1 MHGYQHPAKVYAER
15 YDRSPRTI
23 HEWAKRKAPLDNEQ
37 AMEAF
42 MRELREARSG
52 NLDLSSVKLP
62 EISEAVLHGVKLGVP
77 EALKA
82 LGEAEARLR
91 LQVVESEAGGDQ
103 TVIGVAYARW
113 IKIADSLRRYDTAV
127 AMDRRDSGQMVPKA
141 EAEEAVR
148 SSAVWIR
155 QAVQR
160 LASKLTPLYSNQGAA
175 EQDVY
180 VELMAL
186 LSTFT
191 AEALVQS
198 QRSVTPVQDWA
209 RKIISQS
216 LGIEKTVYHFEE
228 NQT

>member
-1 MHGYQHPAKVYAER
+1 MHGYKHPAKVYAER

-52 NLDLSSVKLP
+52 NLDLANVKLP
-62 EISEAVLHGVKLGVP
+62 EISEAVLHSVKLGVP

-91 LQVVESEAGGDQ
+91 LQVVESEAAGDQ

-113 IKIADSLRRYDTAV
+113 IKIADTLRRYDAAV
-127 AMDRRDSGQMVPKA
+127 TMDRRDSGQMVPKA
-141 EAEEAVR
+141 EAEDAVR

-160 LASKLTPLYSNQGAA
+160 LARELAPLYSHQSAT
-175 EQDVY
+175 EQDAC
-180 VELMAL
+180 VELMSL
-186 LSTFT
+186 LVTFT
-191 AEALVQS
+191 AEALIQS
-198 QRSVTPVQDWA
+198 QKSVTPVPEWA
-209 RKIISQS
+209 RKLISQS
-216 LGIEKTVYHFEE
+216 LRIEKTVTHLEE
-228 NQT
+228 KQS